1 MPKFPKGILL
11 ILLLLTACAAPK
23 SMPADLV
30 SLKTPAELGEASRR
44 AYLQARSAPEKKE
57 KLEWSHQ
64 GIVYADKCLK
74 QAPKE
79 TTCLYFQTLNTGV
92 YLQNHITNYQRG
104 LHQMVANCDALNQI
118 QPDFEH
124 AGCYR
129 ILGNIFSQAPS
140 FSLNP
145 KNITQD
151 LDRSVQN
158 LKEAVKLAPDYAL
171 NRLFLARSLE
181 QVGEKDAAK
190 TELQAFDRL
199 DKTGIDLD
207 YPPWKKDRDSLA
219 QKLL

>member
-1 MPKFPKGILL
+1 M
-11 ILLLLTACAAPK
+11 
-23 SMPADLV
+23 
-30 SLKTPAELGEASRR
+30 GEASRH
-44 AYLQARSAPEKKE
+44 AYLQARSAPEKKG
-57 KLEWSHQ
+57 KLEFSHQ
-64 GIVYADKCLK
+64 GIVYAEKCLK
-74 QAPKE
+74 EAPKE
-79 TTCLYFQTLNTGV
+79 ASCLYFQTLNTGV
-92 YLQNHITNYQRG
+92 YIQNHIPNYQRG
-104 LHQMVANCDALNQI
+104 LHQMVANCDALNQS

-129 ILGNIFSQAPS
+129 ILGNIYSQAPS

-181 QVGEKDAAK
+181 QIGEKDAAK
-190 TELQAFDRL
+190 SELQAFDRL
-199 DKTGIDLD
+199 DKTGIDQD
-207 YPPWKKDRDSLA
+207 YPAWKKDRDSLA